1 MWNLKIQVSK
11 LDPTTEL
18 RLYVGASIPKD
29 KTKNK
34 IQEQFKNILILFKNT
49 SDVEN
54 VIAID
59 LKVFSKKFNV
69 IITKDKYKYQQ
80 EQNYES
86 LCIIKV

>member
-1 MWNLKIQVSK
+1 M
-11 LDPTTEL
+11 
-18 RLYVGASIPKD
+18 GASIPKD

-34 IQEQFKNILILFKNT
+34 IQEQFKNMLILFKNT

-59 LKVFSKKFNV
+59 LKVFSKNFNV

>member
-1 MWNLKIQVSK
+1 MG
-11 LDPTTEL
+11 T
-18 RLYVGASIPKD
+18 SIPKD

-34 IQEQFKNILILFKNT
+34 IQEQFKNILLLFKNT

-59 LKVFSKKFNV
+59 LKVFSKKFNA
-69 IITKDKYKYQQ
+69 IITKDKYKHQQ